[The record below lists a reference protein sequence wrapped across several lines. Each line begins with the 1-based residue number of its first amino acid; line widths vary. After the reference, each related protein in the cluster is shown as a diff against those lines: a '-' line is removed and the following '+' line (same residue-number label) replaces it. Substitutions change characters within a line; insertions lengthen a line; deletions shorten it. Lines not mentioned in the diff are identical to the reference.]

1 MFLNKINGPDFVHTN
16 EAHFK
21 KRSRELHFIEYIS
34 NTLTRLGTIT
44 QMAGLQ
50 MSFWVHIIYPNGI

>member
-21 KRSRELHFIEYIS
+21 KRSRELHFIEYIMIS
-34 NTLTRLGTIT
+34 NTLTRLGTIA
-44 QMAGLQ
+44 QMAGL
-50 MSFWVHIIYPNGI
+50 